1 MDEQE
6 KELEEILRI
15 VVDII
20 AIKDLTEGF
29 MHSFEKR
36 FHIPSVIR
44 ILKYFEFIK
53 ADLREYVFIQLSY
66 ELMVFLLISFG
77 VDFIGTQN
85 PKTVFSVNEG
95 ERSAVVPLHHDRSDI
110 INSNNGSSTAVR
122 DRLRIAAHVIQFD
135 THTGL
140 IGFSQPFGKR
150 V

>member
-110 INSNNGSSTAVR
+110 INSNNGCLT
-122 DRLRIAAHVIQFD
+122 L
-135 THTGL
+135 
-140 IGFSQPFGKR
+140 
-150 V
+150 